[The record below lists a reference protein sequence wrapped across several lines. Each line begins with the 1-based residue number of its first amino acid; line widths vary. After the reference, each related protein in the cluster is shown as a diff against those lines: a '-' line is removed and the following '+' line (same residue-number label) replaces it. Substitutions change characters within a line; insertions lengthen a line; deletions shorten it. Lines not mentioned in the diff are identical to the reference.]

1 MLLKTYFATLY
12 SFQQKRMKVRLIKLL
27 LVCIPATLSLH
38 GICQHDLRG
47 WHLLDPQKDSFYG
60 ISIQKTYDFLKNKQ
74 CKPIIVAVIDSGVDT
89 TQEDLK
95 NVLWHNTKEIPNNGI
110 DDDGNGYVDD
120 YYGWNFLGNRKGNN
134 LKKDVDER
142 TRVYYRYKNKFAGTS
157 INEDSLNDNDKQH
170 YELWQQ
176 AAKEMNA
183 GSDEQIEVMLLDVT
197 LKALKKH
204 NKVLQEEMNK
214 EEYSFSDVE
223 AFTPVNTKAK
233 QAKMG
238 YITCM
243 KMLGFESDEK
253 NTMVIDELS
262 EYIDGKKEAA
272 EARIQAPR
280 DYRAEIV
287 GDDYFN
293 INDKYYGNSD
303 VMGPSPLH
311 GTHVSGVIA
320 AQRDNNIGVQGIA
333 DHVKIMMLRAIP
345 EGDEYDKDIAL
356 AIKYAVDN
364 GAKVINMS
372 FGKSFS
378 PEKKWVDEAIKYAEL
393 KDVLI
398 VHAAGN
404 ESDDIDEKT
413 SYPNNNLVEFNSKAS
428 NFINVGA
435 SSDPRVTDGKIIADF
450 SNFGKENVDVFA
462 PGVKIYSTLPGKHE
476 YGYLKGTSFSAPI
489 VAGIAALIRSYYP
502 NLSAKQ
508 VKYAIEKSAVTLTDT
523 TLNIIKPGTK
533 EKVCMNDLC
542 RTGGFAN
549 AYTAL
554 ELASTLNPEVEDVK
568 KPVANK
574 LPKASFKNLKVKD

>member
-27 LVCIPATLSLH
+27 LVCIPATFSLH
-38 GICQHDLRG
+38 GLCQFDLRG
-47 WHLLDPQKDSFYG
+47 WHLRDPQKDSFYG
-60 ISIQKTYDFLKNKQ
+60 ISIQKTYDFLKDKQ
-74 CKPIIVAVIDSGVDT
+74 YKPIIVAVIDSGVDT

-95 NVLWHNTKEIPNNGI
+95 NVLWHNPKEIPNNGI

-204 NKVLQEEMNK
+204 DKVLQEEMNK
-214 EEYSFSDVE
+214 EEYSFNDVE
-223 AFTPVNTKAK
+223 AFVPSNTKAK

-253 NTMVIDELS
+253 NTMVIDELT
-262 EYIDGKKEAA
+262 EYIDGKKEAV
-272 EARIQAPR
+272 EARTQAPR
-280 DYRAEIV
+280 NYRAEIV

-293 INDKYYGNSD
+293 INDKFYGNSD

-364 GAKVINMS
+364 GAKIINMS

-398 VHAAGN
+398 IHAAGN
-404 ESDDIDEKT
+404 ESDNIDEKI

-435 SSDPRVTDGKIIADF
+435 SSDPKVTDGKIIADF

-502 NLSAKQ
+502 GLSAKQ
-508 VKYAIEKSAVTLTDT
+508 VKYAIEKSAISLTDT

-533 EKVCMNDLC
+533 EKVCMSDLC

-554 ELASTLNPEVEDVK
+554 ELASALNPEVEDIK
-568 KPVANK
+568 KPVTNR